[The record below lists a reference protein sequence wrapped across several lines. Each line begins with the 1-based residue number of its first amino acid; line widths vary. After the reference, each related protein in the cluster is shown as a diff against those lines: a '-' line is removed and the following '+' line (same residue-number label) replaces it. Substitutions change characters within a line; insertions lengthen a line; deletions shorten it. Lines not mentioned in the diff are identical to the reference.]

1 MADNS
6 FDLFE
11 GLASLSS
18 RNLNWYNDLSDD
30 GKKAAS
36 PFVIARWMSGT
47 SDQAQIIRLNE
58 VVNPYVFG
66 GFDKGVLF
74 KLMAIAATGSTKR
87 YSWIKGPGSK
97 SKKLSIEVV
106 KQYYDCSTREAV
118 TYKVTNDDLV
128 EMAESCGWTPEELK
142 KLTKEFDDDG
152 TGTTKKSSVKSTKSI
167 RGK

>member
-1 MADNS
+1 MANNS

-58 VVNPYVFG
+58 VVNPYIFS
-66 GFDKGVLF
+66 GFDKDVLF
-74 KLMAIAATGSTKR
+74 KLLAIAATGST
-87 YSWIKGPGSK
+87 
-97 SKKLSIEVV
+97 KLSIEVV

-118 TYKVTNDDLV
+118 TYKVTNEDLV
-128 EMAESCGWTPEELK
+128 EMAESCGWSQEELK

>member
-1 MADNS
+1 MANNS

-47 SDQAQIIRLNE
+47 SDRAQIIRLNE
-58 VVNPYVFG
+58 VVNPYIFS
-66 GFDKGVLF
+66 GFDKDVLF
-74 KLMAIAATGSTKR
+74 KLLAIAATGSTKR
-87 YSWIKGPGSK
+87 YSWIKMPGAK
-97 SKKLSIEVV
+97 TKKLSIEVV
-106 KQYYDCSTREAV
+106 KQYYDCSTREAI
-118 TYKVTNDDLV
+118 TYKVSNEDLV
-128 EMAESCGWTPEELK
+128 EMSEALGWDKDEIK
-142 KLTKEFDDDG
+142 KLTKEFDDAG
-152 TGTTKKSSVKSTKSI
+152 TGTTKKSSIKSTKSI